1 MTSEKSQIEPTIRAS
16 LLGPIEITVEGRV
29 LPVLDWPRR
38 AARSLLFMLL
48 GSPGHRI
55 ARDFALETLWPDQQ
69 LDAAA
74 NSLYK
79 SIHLL
84 RRTLEPDLQT
94 GRGSSFVVLTPDLI
108 GLNPEIQIS
117 VDADIFERGLL
128 TRSNSPEA
136 RRNTLR
142 SSVALYR
149 GEFLADEPYLD
160 WPVPRREALRALWE
174 RSVIELSG
182 LDRDADEPL
191 ATLPSLEALL
201 IADPALE
208 LAHQAVIR
216 AYIAAGD
223 RDAAQK
229 AYERCERMLADELDA
244 APAAETRELLSL
256 ASPPRITVRSRKLPV
271 APLPLVG
278 RVKETERLLDLLQG
292 QDARLVTLT
301 GPGGIGKTRLAT
313 EIAWT
318 IADEFPDGAFFV
330 SLAPLSEPSLAPN
343 AVAEAIGVQAGN
355 RESSAEWIADV
366 LIGKRLLL
374 IIDNAEHLIE
384 AVADL
389 VSTILATAPEPRIL
403 VTSRERMHVRGEYE
417 VALEPLHVAD
427 PTRSPGAIARSDA
440 VALFTQVLRTHRAD
454 FAVTPENAAA
464 IARVCARLEGIP
476 LSLELAAAR
485 ARHARPEALLTAL
498 YRPLD
503 ALTGGSRDLP
513 DRQRSLRDAIAWS
526 YNLLS
531 AEERALFRALSVF
544 AGGAV
549 ESAVEAVLPAGGA
562 LLDSLADKSLIS
574 WIDTL
579 VEPRVTMLETIRAFA
594 EEQARAAGEW
604 EPLQARHAAWVL
616 ELAQNAGR
624 AYTGRDQLQWSE
636 RLDLELANIRAA
648 MDWCFAIGDGATAQE
663 MIGSLMLF
671 FDYRGH
677 AREGLSWAKQA
688 LELPAGREQ
697 ARINTLRV
705 AGRLSVRVG
714 DFVASQAYFK
724 QSEAAAERL
733 GDKTVIA
740 AVLNDFASG
749 PWYRGSWIDSEAK
762 YLRALALCE
771 ELGNRYGIA
780 TSLQGLAVIDAL
792 KGDYALSFQRMEQA
806 IEISREIG
814 NPTQLLTALVGTLV
828 KLVVDARYEEA
839 EVVMAEALP
848 MAIALQDPWAEAST
862 RHGYAATARARGD
875 GFEARA
881 QLRRVIELD
890 RQMGH
895 RQAYALAVME
905 LGTLELVEQQTE
917 RAAAAM
923 LEAIEIIHAGAA
935 NRWLYEICDFVAGI
949 AIAAGDGEA
958 AARLIGFAD
967 EARRINGVAR
977 MRYYESI
984 YLQILEQLDAAV
996 TAPEREQFVNQGRSL
1011 SNDEAFALSM
1021 RVLKSISRSTLQ

>member
-1 MTSEKSQIEPTIRAS
+1 MTSEKSQLEPTIRAS
-16 LLGPIEITVEGRV
+16 LLGPVEITVQGRV

-108 GLNPEIQIS
+108 GLNPEMQIS

-160 WPVPRREALRALWE
+160 WPVPRREALRALWQ
-174 RSVIELSG
+174 RSVIELAG

-191 ATLPSLEALL
+191 ATLSSLEALL
-201 IADPALE
+201 LTEPALE
-208 LAHQAVIR
+208 PAHQAVIR

-244 APAAETRELLSL
+244 IPAAETRELLTL
-256 ASPPRITVRSRKLPV
+256 ASPPRITARARKLPV

-278 RVKETERLLDLLQG
+278 RVKETERLLDLLLG

-318 IADEFPDGAFFV
+318 VADDFPDGAFFV
-330 SLAPLSEPSLAPN
+330 SLAPLSEPSLTPN
-343 AVAEAIGVQAGN
+343 AVAEAIGLQAGN
-355 RESSAEWIADV
+355 RESSPEWIADV
-366 LIGKRLLL
+366 LIGKQLLL
-374 IIDNAEHLIE
+374 IIDNAEHLIDS
-384 AVADL
+384 VADL
-389 VSTILATAPEPRIL
+389 VSTILSTAPEPRIL
-403 VTSRERMHVRGEYE
+403 VTSRERLRVRGEYE
-417 VALEPLHVAD
+417 VALEPLFVAD
-427 PTRSPGAIARSDA
+427 PGRSPGAIARSDG

-454 FAVTPENAAA
+454 FAVTAENAAA

-485 ARHARPEALLTAL
+485 ARHARPEGLLTAL
-498 YRPLD
+498 SRPLD

-531 AEERALFRALSVF
+531 AEERELFRALSVF

-549 ESAVEAVLPAGGA
+549 ESAVGSILPGGGA
-562 LLDSLADKSLIS
+562 MLESLADKSLIS

-594 EEQARAAGEW
+594 EEQARTAGEW
-604 EPLQARHAAWVL
+604 EQLHARHAAWVVA
-616 ELAQNAGR
+616 LAQDAGR
-624 AYTGRDQLQWSE
+624 AYTGRDQVQWSE

-648 MDWCFAIGDGATAQE
+648 IDWCFAIGDGATAQE
-663 MIGSLMLF
+663 IIGALLLYMDF
-671 FDYRGH
+671 RGH
-677 AREGLSWAKQA
+677 AREGLSWARQA
-688 LELPAGREQ
+688 LDLPGGSEQ
-697 ARINTLRV
+697 SRINTLRV

-714 DFVASQAYFK
+714 DFVTSQAYFQ
-724 QSEAAAERL
+724 QSEAAAEQL
-733 GDKTVIA
+733 GDKVMIA
-740 AVLNDFASG
+740 AVLNDLASG
-749 PWYRGSWIDSEAK
+749 PWYRGSWTDSESK
-762 YLRALALCE
+762 YLRALALSE
-771 ELGNRYGIA
+771 ELGDRYAIA

-792 KGDYALSFQRMEQA
+792 KGDYVLSLQRVEQA
-806 IEISREIG
+806 IDISREIG
-814 NPTQLLTALVGTLV
+814 NPTQLLSALVGKLV
-828 KLVVDARYEEA
+828 KMIVDAKYA
-839 EVVMAEALP
+839 ESEPVLAEALP
-848 MAIALQDPWAEAST
+848 LAIELQDPWAEAST
-862 RHGYAATARARGD
+862 RHGYAVVARERGD
-875 GFEARA
+875 GEEARA

-895 RQAYALAVME
+895 RQAYALALME
-905 LGTLELVEQQTE
+905 LGTLEFVEQHTAQ
-917 RAAAAM
+917 AAVAL
-923 LEAIEIIHAGAA
+923 LEAIEIFHAGAA
-935 NRWLYEICDFVAGI
+935 NRWLIEICDFVAGI
-949 AIAAGDGEA
+949 SISVGDGES

-967 EARRINGVAR
+967 EARRLNGVAR
-977 MRYYESI
+977 MRYYEFI
-984 YLQILEQLDAAV
+984 YRQILVQLDAALE
-996 TAPEREQFVNQGRSL
+996 APMHEQLISEGRLFSI
-1011 SNDEAFALSM
+1011 NEAFALA
-1021 RVLKSISRSTLQ
+1021 RQVLANVPATSVQ